1 MSPGALGI
9 STLHGA
15 FGCGSLL
22 GHLSPKGVFRY
33 KLAGY
38 EVKRGVYGDY
48 MEFIST
54 FAGAT

>member
-38 EVKRGVYGDY
+38 EVKRGVYGDLCS
-48 MEFIST
+48 IWSS
-54 FAGAT
+54 